1 LLWGE
6 PGRRLVWGV
15 VFFGGL
21 LKSWRIVEVVPRHE
35 FSGSTD
41 LDSRAV
47 LTWELGSPVVIQCSS
62 SASMC
67 LSATD
72 PAAVGAECTIPFF
85 ESTLGLGL
93 AGGASGEPGRTG
105 ALKREKDS
113 VV

>member
-1 LLWGE
+1 
-6 PGRRLVWGV
+6 
-15 VFFGGL
+15 
-21 LKSWRIVEVVPRHE
+21 
-35 FSGSTD
+35 
-41 LDSRAV
+41 
-47 LTWELGSPVVIQCSS
+47 
-62 SASMC
+62 MC